1 MTNQVRG
8 PRSEVR
14 GPAESDASGAPL
26 VPPPNPQ
33 VVSPP
38 RDLGPR
44 TSVLGPWLQATRP
57 KTLPAAVAPVAVGVA
72 LASTQVA
79 VRWDLAVGCLVGAL
93 LIQIGTN
100 FANDA
105 FDGLKGTDAH
115 RVGPQRAVAAGLISA
130 KAMLVA
136 TGVVLALAFVVG
148 LWLAQAG
155 GWPVLVLGLISLV
168 CAVGYTAGPVP
179 LAYVGLGDLFVLLFF
194 GWFAVLGTAWVQ
206 VASVAEKLDH
216 TLLGLP
222 IPWWLIATAIGL
234 QATTIICVN
243 NLRDIATD
251 APAGKRTLC
260 VRLGERPSRQYYG
273 ALHLAAALCLV
284 AAAGYLPGEAQRH
297 TVLIAMV
304 AALGGLALTKGL
316 WRRQGADLNP
326 YLGKSAALELLTAG
340 LIVGLVGRW
349 A

>member
-1 MTNQVRG
+1 MKNVRG
-8 PRSEVR
+8 PGSGIR
-14 GPAESDASGAPL
+14 GPTGADAGGGSNSAHDQT
-26 VPPPNPQ
+26 PQ
-33 VVSPP
+33 DPE
-38 RDLGPR
+38 PR
-44 TSVLGPWLQATRP
+44 TPDPGPSTMQAWLQATRP

-115 RVGPQRAVAAGLISA
+115 RIGPQRAVAAGLISA
-130 KAMLVA
+130 RAMLVA

-148 LWLAQAG
+148 LWLAQVG

-168 CAVGYTAGPVP
+168 CAIAYTAGPLP

-206 VASVAEKLDH
+206 VAPVAGQLDH
-216 TLLGLP
+216 TLMGLP

-234 QATTIICVN
+234 QATAIICVN

-260 VRLGERPSRQYYG
+260 VRMGDGPSRSYYG
-273 ALHLAAALCLV
+273 ALHGATALCLLAAAGFL
-284 AAAGYLPGEAQRH
+284 AEPAQKYL
-297 TVLIAMV
+297 VLIAVV
-304 AALGGLALTKGL
+304 AAGGGVLLTKGVFKA
-316 WRRQGADLNP
+316 QGPALNP
-326 YLGKSAALELLTAG
+326 FLGKSAALELLTAA
-340 LIVGLVGRW
+340 LLAGLVGRW
-349 A
+349 G